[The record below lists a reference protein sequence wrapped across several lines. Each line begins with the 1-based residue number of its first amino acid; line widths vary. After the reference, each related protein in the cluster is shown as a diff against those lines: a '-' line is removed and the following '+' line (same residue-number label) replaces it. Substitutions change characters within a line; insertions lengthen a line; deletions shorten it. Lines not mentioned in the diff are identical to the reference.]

1 MMIIVLFTHAYCF
14 LLFFTLNFQEW

>member
-14 LLFFTLNFQEW
+14 LLFLTLNFQEW